1 MAGFEGIMVA
11 GQRGA
16 IVLFKD
22 RICGRIDERRDGS
35 TVFTYADGWRERIAC
50 ALPLTSNVH
59 AWPDGPHPFFQHMT
73 AEGWLRERQAR
84 AGVLDRDDD
93 LGLLLRYGRDCI
105 GAVSVLPDAGS
116 ADAPPPASLAA
127 SLMDAETRAAT
138 AGQRTVSGVQK
149 KLLVVADGTGYRPA
163 GPDGPAPFIAKF
175 PGGDL
180 GTIVRNE
187 DLTLKLARRLLGQSE
202 ITGAQIDVVDDH
214 GVALIVHRFD
224 RTADGG
230 KLRLEDMAQV
240 LGRPRGRENE
250 EKYDA
255 SYEEIGAAISKHSAQ
270 PRIDLDR
277 YFRLVVV
284 NALLGNCDAHLK
296 NFSLLETP
304 QGLRLSPAYD
314 LVNTVM
320 YWRAGYQTRFA
331 LRIDGDYRQ
340 HDRVDKGLL
349 GTLGRNLG
357 LPDAAIR
364 NALRDLARRADPVM
378 KDLRDRSDAEPEP
391 GFMTD
396 YAEIVFSAHR
406 RIFGDD

>member
-1 MAGFEGIMVA
+1 MATV
-11 GQRGA
+11 QRRG

-22 RICGRIDERRDGS
+22 RVCGRIEERADGS
-35 TVFTYADGWRERIAC
+35 TLFTYADGWNEQIAC
-50 ALPLTSNVH
+50 ILPLTSNIH
-59 AWPDGPHPFFQHMT
+59 PWPYGPHPFFQHMT

-84 AGVLDRDDD
+84 AGVLDQDDD

-105 GAVSVLPDAGS
+105 GAVSVLADAGS
-116 ADAPPPASLAA
+116 DDAPLPASLAA
-127 SLMDAETRAAT
+127 SLMDAETRAIT
-138 AGQRTVSGVQK
+138 AGERTVSGVQK
-149 KLLVVADGTGYRPA
+149 KLLVVADGAGYRPA

-187 DLTLKLARRLLGQSE
+187 DLTLRLARRLLGQSE
-202 ITGAQIDVVDDH
+202 VTGAQIDVVEDH

-240 LGRPRGRENE
+240 LGRPRGKENE

-255 SYEEIGAAISKHSAQ
+255 SYEEIGDAISKHSAQ
-270 PRIDLDR
+270 PKVDLDR
-277 YFRLVVV
+277 CYRLIVV

-296 NFSLLETP
+296 NFSLLETA

-340 HDRVDKGLL
+340 HDRVDKTLL
-349 GTLGRNLG
+349 VTLGRNLD

-364 NALRDLARRADPVM
+364 NTMRDLARRARTVL
-378 KDLRDRSDAEPEP
+378 KDLRDRSHAESEP
-391 GFMTD
+391 GFMTQ
-396 YAEIVFSAHR
+396 YADIVFSAHQ